1 MAPAPSSAGRSAVV
15 GTFEFATE
23 DGQDGSDGLSTVLGR
38 PISDIVK
45 RVVTVKQV
53 QPFRLAGPGHGYAKR
68 RRGAWSRRR
77 EESSFGSRER
87 VTACRRRASRP
98 VTGVGS
104 VLCRLSS
111 VLRARA
117 SACLGLG
124 VGELREKGIWW
135 MPWHREAMK
144 DVARCEKPRGG
155 ASARGSSDLR
165 MGQPTA

>member
-77 EESSFGSRER
+77 EESSLGSARAEAR
-87 VTACRRRASRP
+87 AWGWAWASLERRAS
-98 VTGVGS
+98 GG
-104 VLCRLSS
+104 
-111 VLRARA
+111 
-117 SACLGLG
+117 CLGT
-124 VGELREKGIWW
+124 ER
-135 MPWHREAMK
+135 R
-144 DVARCEKPRGG
+144 
-155 ASARGSSDLR
+155 
-165 MGQPTA
+165 